1 MHRLATQPNTTLRL
15 WPNGAPHHVV
25 DTSADSRFE
34 RLRRTEPSS
43 AELKVFLP
51 PPSTRTGVA
60 FVVVPGGSYRPGP
73 YGWCKKAEGTDVAEW
88 LASVGVVGVVLDY
101 RLPAG
106 RPEAPLSDALRAI
119 ASVRQHAPTWGV
131 DPAKVGV
138 MGFSAG
144 GHLAALATTAWTST
158 SIDRP
163 DMAVLI
169 YPVTTLREQHTHIN
183 SRREFLGRAHANST
197 ALVDRY
203 SAELR
208 LNRQTPPTLLVNAR
222 DDRVVDPANSR
233 LYWEAC
239 VVREVPC
246 RWVELATGGHPFVN
260 KPHAWQPTQAAITE
274 WLHAGDFGPGRRPPA
289 SGSEIL
295 VGKQLVGRA
304 GRPVVG
310 PAAVHESRREG
321 G

>member
-1 MHRLATQPNTTLRL
+1 MCVQPNTTLRL

-25 DTSADSRFE
+25 DTSTDSGFE
-34 RLRRTEPSS
+34 RLRRTDPSS

-51 PPSTRTGVA
+51 PPAVHTGVA

-88 LASVGVVGVVLDY
+88 LQSIGVVGVVLDY

-106 RPEAPLSDALRAI
+106 RPEVPLSDALCAI
-119 ASVRQHAPTWGV
+119 ASVRRQAPAWGV

-144 GHLAALATTAWTST
+144 GHLAALATTAWTSA
-158 SIDRP
+158 SVDRP
-163 DMAVLI
+163 DMSVLI

-222 DDRVVDPANSR
+222 DDRIVDPANSR

-239 VVREVPC
+239 VAREVPC

-260 KPHAWQPTQAAITE
+260 KPHAWQPTQAAIAE
-274 WLHAGDFGPGRRPPA
+274 WLHGGDFGPGRRPPA
-289 SGSEIL
+289 SGSDLIL
-295 VGKQLVGRA
+295 GGQGLVGRGA
-304 GRPVVG
+304 GRPVVR
-310 PAAVHESRREG
+310 PAAVHESRDRG
-321 G
+321 

>member
-1 MHRLATQPNTTLRL
+1 MH
-15 WPNGAPHHVV
+15 
-25 DTSADSRFE
+25 TSTDSGYE
-34 RLRRTEPSS
+34 RLKRTEPCS
-43 AELKVFLP
+43 ALLKVFLP
-51 PPSTRTGVA
+51 LQSAHTGIA
-60 FVVVPGGSYRPGP
+60 FLVVPGGSYRPGP

-119 ASVRQHAPTWGV
+119 ASVRRHAPEWGV

-144 GHLAALATTAWTST
+144 GHLAALAATAWTSAAV
-158 SIDRP
+158 DRP

-169 YPVTTLREQHTHIN
+169 YPVTTLRERHTHLN

-197 ALVDRY
+197 SVVERF
-203 SAELR
+203 SAEVR

-233 LYWEAC
+233 LFWEAC
-239 VVREVPC
+239 VARNVPC

-260 KPHAWQPTQAAITE
+260 KPHAWQPTQAAVID
-274 WLHAGDFGPGRRPPA
+274 WLHSGDFGGRRPPA
-289 SGSEIL
+289 SGSDIAF
-295 VGKQLVGRA
+295 VGQQLVGRA
-304 GRPVVG
+304 
-310 PAAVHESRREG
+310 AAVHESRDVVLAV
-321 G
+321 